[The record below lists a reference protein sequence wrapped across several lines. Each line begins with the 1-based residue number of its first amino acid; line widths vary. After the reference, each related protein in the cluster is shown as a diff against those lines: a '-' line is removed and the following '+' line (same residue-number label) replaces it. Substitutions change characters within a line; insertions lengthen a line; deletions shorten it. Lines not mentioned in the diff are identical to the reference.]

1 MEEHL
6 LTPGDVRDVTFDVHG
21 IFRKNYDA
29 DQVDE
34 FLESVRMTL
43 DVLGAEVVRLQG
55 ARL

>member
-1 MEEHL
+1 MEGNL

-34 FLESVRMTL
+34 FLERVRTTL

-55 ARL
+55 ERI